1 MVLHIGRDGAVQNAV
16 HKALDGGHGGAQ
28 LVGDVAH
35 ELTAGIVVGLD
46 VLRHLVEGAGQIHH
60 FALTFHALNT
70 DREVPAAKPLGGIG
84 DLLERVGQLP
94 HQEGGQH
101 AGAEQHDA
109 GREEEVRP
117 ELLLEVSQPRAGGA
131 EKEIAA
137 VVALGILHVPHRD
150 ITLLGQHTVQSA
162 QGVVGLIPGNFFH
175 KLRPHN
181 ICSHHFGVRG
191 NEDPAF
197 FIGEKEVSL
206 GALAD
211 DLQLGVQGIQL
222 GSLGQSRLLHD
233 IIRRALGHIRHAVQR
248 VVPLLG
254 KIAAEQQ
261 PLGAAQHR
269 RAQHQQGG
277 HHRKEGDR
285 NTFAHY

>member
-35 ELTAGIVVGLD
+35 ELAAGIVVGLD

-101 AGAEQHDA
+101 TGAEQHDA

-117 ELLLEVSQPRAGGA
+117 ELLLEIGQPCTGRAQ
-131 EKEIAA
+131 EEIAA
-137 VVALGILHVPHRD
+137 ASAVVVHHFPHGNVAFFGQDAIQCAQDMVGLLIPHPGHQSLRHGILRQLRRVGGD
-150 ITLLGQHTVQSA
+150 EDMAVLIGQ
-162 QGVVGLIPGNFFH
+162 
-175 KLRPHN
+175 
-181 ICSHHFGVRG
+181 
-191 NEDPAF
+191 
-197 FIGEKEVSL
+197 
-206 GALAD
+206 
-211 DLQLGVQGIQL
+211 
-222 GSLGQSRLLHD
+222 
-233 IIRRALGHIRHAVQR
+233 
-248 VVPLLG
+248 
-254 KIAAEQQ
+254 
-261 PLGAAQHR
+261 
-269 RAQHQQGG
+269 
-277 HHRKEGDR
+277 
-285 NTFAHY
+285 